1 VNVCSANRSAVLL
14 LLAHDCSIRLFRFRS
29 KGWTSHRLAVE
40 KCREQG
46 SGSRDRG
53 AGIGE
58 QGSGRAVQ
66 LYFGSRGRRWG
77 RLLWV
82 HQFTFLAREDFFDG
96 GKKRP

>member
-40 KCREQG
+40 KCREQE
-46 SGSRDRG
+46 S
-53 AGIGE
+53 GE